1 MYGKNKTT
9 LLSRKIRQMSP
20 AVAQVLECFLN
31 SCSQVL
37 WCRCQTYFMWTNELY
52 FGLQTNYCI
61 KVNMEITLYYS
72 TLFISILPLKF
83 LITICTLIV
92 HTKTFIVTIWRFF
105 LCSCEIRFQLADSLP
120 AFISSSPGLPW
131 FFLCLPVFP
140 DVSLCRE
147 SFCCLV

>member
-1 MYGKNKTT
+1 MYGRNKTT

-20 AVAQVLECFLN
+20 AVAQLLNCFLN
-31 SCSQVL
+31 S
-37 WCRCQTYFMWTNELY
+37 CRCQTYFMWTNELY

-72 TLFISILPLKF
+72 PLFISILPLF
-83 LITICTLIV
+83 ITICTLIV
-92 HTKTFIVTIWRFF
+92 HTETFIVTIWRFF

-120 AFISSSPGLPW
+120 AFVSSSPGFPW
-131 FFLCLPVFP
+131 FFFCFPVFP